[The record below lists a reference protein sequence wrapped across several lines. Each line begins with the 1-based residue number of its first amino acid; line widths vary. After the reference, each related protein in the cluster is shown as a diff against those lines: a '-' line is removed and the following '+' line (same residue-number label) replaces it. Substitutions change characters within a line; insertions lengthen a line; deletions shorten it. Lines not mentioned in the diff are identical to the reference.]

1 LDLLGRWFSV
11 TYIADP
17 QRAKPRSDRRR
28 LTVFAAVAVVAF
40 TVISS
45 AGAGGAPSIAF
56 SPSSGVYGPID
67 SGTTASQTFTL
78 TNSGGAAT
86 GALTVSLTGASAF
99 STTADT
105 CTAASLG
112 PQKSCSV
119 TVQYAPTSEGAS
131 ESATLSVMGKKSA
144 AVASASLTGASTSP
158 PTYATSRADCESF
171 GGTFSTGTGATLWTC
186 NGWLFTSLI
195 QDFNAKVST
204 LGTDCTADDGGSS
217 ADSENTGAV
226 TANTTCNA

>member
-1 LDLLGRWFSV
+1 L
-11 TYIADP
+11 
-17 QRAKPRSDRRR
+17 
-28 LTVFAAVAVVAF
+28 
-40 TVISS
+40 
-45 AGAGGAPSIAF
+45 
-56 SPSSGVYGPID
+56 
-67 SGTTASQTFTL
+67 QTFTL

-86 GALTVSLTGASAF
+86 GAMTVSLTGASAF

-105 CTAASLG
+105 CTAGSLG
-112 PQKSCSV
+112 PNKSCSV

-144 AVASASLTGASTSP
+144 AVASASLTGASASS
-158 PTYATSRADCESF
+158 PTYPTSQADCESF

-195 QDFNAKVST
+195 QDFNTKRSR
-204 LGTDCTADDGGSS
+204 LGTDCVDDDRGSS
-217 ADSENTGAV
+217 ADSGNTGAV